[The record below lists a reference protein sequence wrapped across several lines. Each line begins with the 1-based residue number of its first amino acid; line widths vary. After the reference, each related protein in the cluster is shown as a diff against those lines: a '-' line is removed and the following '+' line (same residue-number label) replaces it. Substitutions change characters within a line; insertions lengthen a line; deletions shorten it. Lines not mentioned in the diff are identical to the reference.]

1 MLISKYIGSTEII
14 EKIFIMAGPIK
25 RILVIFIIIMFILP
39 LLSGCDP
46 SFIDIFT
53 EIDEDYS
60 GTRTVDISVKTEYLR
75 QGEVVLEQNQSLLDR
90 LLEVLPEGEIKTYE
104 EEGYTHF
111 TSKIVFDDINFVKH
125 ISIDEF
131 SSEPSQRFLA
141 KMSIDEY
148 FFYRDIFF
156 EDYVDMNIDEALLS
170 SGDANS
176 DFNRLH
182 DLASA
187 DSSILNITYQLRF
200 PVKIV
205 VSNADVIG
213 ENNIAIWNIP
223 YGQEQKITIEGKK
236 TKFLSY
242 FLVVI
247 LGILGLFILIFTFIL
262 IFGSRLKRRPARVQ
276 SQKTYDNYFKRDRYF
291 NDDDRDEV

>member
-1 MLISKYIGSTEII
+1 MQ
-14 EKIFIMAGPIK
+14 GPVK
-25 RILVIFIIIMFILP
+25 KILVIFIIIFLLIP
-39 LLSGCDP
+39 VLSGCDP
-46 SFIDIFT
+46 TFIDIFT
-53 EIDEDYS
+53 ELKEDYS
-60 GTRTVDISVKTEYLR
+60 GTRKVDISIKTEYLR
-75 QGEVVLEQNQSLLDR
+75 KGEVVLEQNQSLLDKI
-90 LLEVLPEGEIKTYE
+90 LEILPEGEIETYE

-111 TSKIVFDDINFVKH
+111 NSEISFDDVNFVRH
-125 ISIDEF
+125 ISLDGF
-131 SSEPSQRFLA
+131 SSGSSPRFLA

-148 FFYRDIFF
+148 FFYRDVFF
-156 EDYVDMNIDEALLS
+156 QDYVDMKIDDALLA

-187 DSSILNITYQLRF
+187 DSSILNITYQVKY

-205 VSNADVIG
+205 TTNADIIG

-223 YGQEQKITIEGKK
+223 YGSEKQILIEGKK

-247 LGILGLFILIFTFIL
+247 LGILGLLILFFVFALIFS
-262 IFGSRLKRRPARVQ
+262 SRLKRKPARTR
-276 SQKTYDNYFKRDRYF
+276 STKTYDNYFKRDRYF
-291 NDDDRDEV
+291 NDDESDEL